1 MKLLVRNISNEGVEA
16 KVKGEWA
23 KGITLKNT
31 AINFLK
37 RSSKTI
43 RKNKSM
49 EVRIMVFNELLYLNW
64 DVMIFQNS
72 RNEIVMDLPKSIFE
86 IEKCNHNVVSCGLC

>member
-1 MKLLVRNISNEGVEA
+1 MVRNISNEGVEA

-23 KGITLKNT
+23 KGIALKNT
-31 AINFLK
+31 AINFDK

-43 RKNKSM
+43 RKNRSM
-49 EVRIMVFNELLYLNW
+49 EVRIKVINELLYLIW

-72 RNEIVMDLPKSIFE
+72 RNEIVMDLPKSILIIIIIIIIIISLF
-86 IEKCNHNVVSCGLC
+86 